1 MNTISPSGGSLAEPP
16 ASTAPGTSFLRN
28 AWYVA
33 AWGAEVRGGELFH
46 RRILDEPILLYRKI
60 DGTPVALSDRCPHRF
75 APLHLGKLR
84 GEAVECGY
92 HGLRFD
98 DTGAC
103 VHNPHGGGALPSAA
117 HVRVYPVVERYS
129 ALWVWMGEAER
140 ANPENIPV
148 FDFLVPEHWFVGTG
162 QMLVAANYQLEI
174 DNILDLSHIE
184 FMHPMFATEAV
195 RRGKIQSVQE
205 GDTVWSKRFISGDE
219 LNPFLLQAFQ
229 IPAGQ
234 LADRWLDVR
243 WNAPALMALYTGGVV
258 SGRPRSDGVE
268 VPSAHIFTPETQ
280 RSTHYFYAMSFPRVM
295 GPAGETLAKEQVEVL
310 RGPFEREDKPMIEAV
325 ERSMNGAELWSL
337 QPVLLAGDAA
347 AVKARRVL
355 EKLIKADRP
364 ALG

>member
-1 MNTISPSGGSLAEPP
+1 MTTNSPGGGSLAEPP
-16 ASTAPGTSFLRN
+16 AGTARKTSFLRN

-33 AWGAEVRGGELFH
+33 AWGAEVRAGELFS
-46 RRILDEPILLYRKI
+46 RRILDEPILLYRKG
-60 DGTPVALSDRCPHRF
+60 DGAPVALSDRCPHRF

-84 GEAVECGY
+84 GETVECGY
-92 HGLRFD
+92 HGLQFGH
-98 DTGAC
+98 TGAC
-103 VHNPHGGGALPSAA
+103 VHNPHGSGALPRAA
-117 HVRVYPVVERYS
+117 QVRVYPVVERYS

-140 ANPENIPV
+140 ANADTIPV
-148 FDFLVPEHWFVGTG
+148 FDFLVPQQWFVGTG

-219 LNPFLLQAFQ
+219 LNPFLLQAFR
-229 IPAGQ
+229 IPVGQ

-280 RSTHYFYAMSFPRVM
+280 RSTHYFYAMSFPQMM
-295 GPAGETLAKEQVEVL
+295 GPAGETLAKEQVDVL

-325 ERSMNGAELWSL
+325 ERSMNGDELWSL
-337 QPVLLAGDAA
+337 RPVLLAGDAA

-355 EKLIKADRP
+355 EKLIEAERP
-364 ALG
+364 PPG